1 MLSARA
7 FEWSD
12 IAAGRVHSRV
22 EGWME
27 NVAKKVWEKFAAFV
41 VKCREARKHQGS
53 RWLRTRLQPVYGCS
67 L

>member
-1 MLSARA
+1 MLSGRA
-7 FEWSD
+7 FERSD
-12 IAAGRVHSRV
+12 IAMVGCIPVSRK
-22 EGWME
+22 WMA

-53 RWLRTRLQPVYGCS
+53 RWLRTRLQPVFGCS